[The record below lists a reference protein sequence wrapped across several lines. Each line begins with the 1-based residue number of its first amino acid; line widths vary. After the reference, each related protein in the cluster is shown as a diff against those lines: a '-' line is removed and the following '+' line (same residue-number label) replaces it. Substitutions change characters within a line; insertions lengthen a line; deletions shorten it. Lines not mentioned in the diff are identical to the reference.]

1 MTRRSLAVLVLAA
14 TAASMSAQ
22 QQQESDIAKGL
33 KNLTEMHRIA
43 SAIELR
49 RTLAGTTQMRL
60 PPDPWGTPYQVQETN
75 SGYRIVSAGSD
86 AKFDET
92 VALTSEQFD
101 GLEGDVVLEDGKL
114 VRSNRNWLYA
124 RVGQHADASAA
135 LDELRQA
142 EIDHAV
148 MRIPA
153 MRMLTGVKATAMAM
167 QMVAAYI
174 DEKKTPP
181 PPELSK
187 DAWGTPLRI
196 DIREDGTYRI
206 VSASADRQFDETSWG
221 RPPAANTGE
230 DIIFENGKI
239 TRQVS
244 ELEVMKT
251 GKIRAAAIPQP
262 PDESRAGTGRWLR
275 VEEGITPPIP
285 TQRVEPVYPNE
296 YRRAHINGI
305 VVLEIAVSE
314 TGTVEHVSVLKSLA
328 AGLDMAAADAVRKW
342 TFKPA
347 MKDGKPV
354 PALFNLTIS
363 FKLN

>member
-1 MTRRSLAVLVLAA
+1 MLLLAA
-14 TAASMSAQ
+14 TAASVSAQ
-22 QQQESDIAKGL
+22 QQPPPQESDIAKGL
-33 KNLTEMHRIA
+33 KNLAEMHRIA

-60 PPDPWGTPYQVQETN
+60 PPDPWGTPYQVQETT

-86 AKFDET
+86 GKFEET

-124 RVGQHADASAA
+124 RIAQHPDAAAA
-135 LDELRQA
+135 LDQLRQA

-153 MRMLTGVKATAMAM
+153 MKMLTGVKATAMAM

-174 DEKKTPP
+174 EEKKAAP

-196 DIREDGTYRI
+196 EIREDGTYRI
-206 VSASADRQFDETSWG
+206 VSAAADRQFDETSWG

-230 DIIFENGKI
+230 DIIFEGGKI
-239 TRQVS
+239 TRIVS
-244 ELEVMKT
+244 EAEVMKT
-251 GKIRAAAIPQP
+251 GQIRAAAIPQP
-262 PDESRAGTGRWLR
+262 PDTSLAGTGRWLR
-275 VEEGITPPIP
+275 LAEGITPPVP
-285 TQRVEPVYPNE
+285 TQRVEP
-296 YRRAHINGI
+296 
-305 VVLEIAVSE
+305 
-314 TGTVEHVSVLKSLA
+314 
-328 AGLDMAAADAVRKW
+328 
-342 TFKPA
+342 
-347 MKDGKPV
+347 
-354 PALFNLTIS
+354 
-363 FKLN
+363 